1 MSETPK
7 GLKGSDHAV
16 IAVCDQPGSTSIPSY
31 SQVKHLGN
39 CQQIWGHAW
48 TSSVHVLPPRVCRH
62 ETYGNE
68 QMELFHP
75 ENVFNL
81 GLLSEDLLMC
91 LIGMLRV
98 KENSTK
104 WNFPGKVGMTK

>member
-1 MSETPK
+1 M
-7 GLKGSDHAV
+7 
-16 IAVCDQPGSTSIPSY
+16 
-31 SQVKHLGN
+31 
-39 CQQIWGHAW
+39 
-48 TSSVHVLPPRVCRH
+48 
-62 ETYGNE
+62 YGNE